1 MAKEGRTITE
11 ISQGRAVW
19 LHLSA
24 TGPKELDALR
34 RRFRFPESDLR
45 DIPPPTQRPK
55 AVLRDDYVFVILLF
69 PYFDRAK
76 KEIQITEADFFVGKD
91 YLVTVNHGNRIRALT
106 DLVARCSGDAAERR
120 ACLAVSPLQLFSRVM
135 DDMLSSVFPM
145 LVHIGEDI
153 DRLESGLFDAQ
164 NTRLIQDILR
174 VKTNVTNC
182 RRAMLAYKHVIE
194 RIHMH
199 GSPIGRIPD
208 AEQHRLLDMTK
219 EIWNLLESHK
229 ETLDALQDTNM
240 SLISMR
246 TNEIM
251 RTLTV
256 VSVILLPLSLIVGFF
271 GMNVEYPGIIGGP
284 YGFFIIVGSVGAIA
298 VGLVTFFRQQ
308 RWF

>member
-11 ISQGRAVW
+11 ISRGRAVW

-34 RRFRFPESDLR
+34 RRFRFPEADLR

-55 AVLRDDYVFVILLF
+55 AALRDAYTFVILLF
-69 PYFDRAK
+69 PTFDRAK
-76 KEIQITEADFFVGKD
+76 KEIQITEADFFIGKD
-91 YLVTVNHGNRIRALT
+91 YLVTVNQGNRIWALA
-106 DLVARCSGDAAERR
+106 DLVARCSKDADERR
-120 ACLAVSPLQLFSRVM
+120 ARLSSTPVQLFSHILEQ
-135 DDMLSSVFPM
+135 MLASVFPM

-153 DRLESGLFDAQ
+153 DNLESNLFDAQ

-182 RRAMLAYKHVIE
+182 RRAMTAYTHVIE
-194 RIHMH
+194 RVNAH
-199 GSPIGRIPD
+199 GSSVGRIPD
-208 AEQHRLLDMTK
+208 VEQHRLLDMTK
-219 EIWNLLESHK
+219 EIWDLLESHK
-229 ETLDALQDTNM
+229 ETLDALQETNI

-256 VSVILLPLSLIVGFF
+256 FSVILLPLSLIVGMF
-271 GMNVEYPGIIGGP
+271 GMNVDYPSIIGGP
-284 YGFFIIVGSVGAIA
+284 YGFFVILGTVGTIAI
-298 VGLVTFFRQQ
+298 GLVAFFRRQH
-308 RWF
+308 WF

>member
-24 TGPKELDALR
+24 TGPKELDVLR
-34 RRFRFPESDLR
+34 RRFRFPEADLR

-55 AVLRDDYVFVILLF
+55 AALRETYTFVILLF
-69 PYFDRAK
+69 PTFDRAK

-91 YLVTVNHGNRIRALT
+91 YLVTVNQGNRVRAIT
-106 DLVARCSGDAAERR
+106 DLVARCSRDIGERR
-120 ACLAVSPLQLFSRVM
+120 ARLSSTPIQLFSHIL
-135 DDMLSSVFPM
+135 DHMLSSVFSM

-153 DRLESGLFDAQ
+153 DNLERDLFDTQ
-164 NTRLIQDILR
+164 NTRLIHDILR

-182 RRAMLAYKHVIE
+182 RRAMMAYRHVIE
-194 RIHMH
+194 RINMH
-199 GSPIGRIPD
+199 DSPVGRIPD

-256 VSVILLPLSLIVGFF
+256 FSVILLPLSLIVGIF
-271 GMNVEYPGIIGGP
+271 GMNVEYPSIIGGP
-284 YGFFIIVGSVGAIA
+284 YGFFVIVGAIA
-298 VGLVTFFRQQ
+298 TIAIGLVAFFRQQ